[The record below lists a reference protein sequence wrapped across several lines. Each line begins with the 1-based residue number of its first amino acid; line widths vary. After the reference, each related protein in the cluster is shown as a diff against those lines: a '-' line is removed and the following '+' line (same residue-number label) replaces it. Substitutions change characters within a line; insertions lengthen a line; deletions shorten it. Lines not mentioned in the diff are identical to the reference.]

1 MFETGTQTAE
11 YGQPGYGRR
20 RWRQRCGWPGEAEGG
35 YPGEFG
41 EGEGPYGEGEGPYGE
56 GEGPYGEGE
65 GPYGEGEGEGEEQFL
80 PIIPIVGKALMS
92 ALPSLLPSL
101 LGGLRREAE
110 SEYAGEYG
118 SAESGQGEAGEAEE
132 QFLHQILTRIL
143 GQEAESGEAALSP
156 EQEEQFAARLLQVS
170 NEQELEQFLGG
181 IVNAVGRAV
190 QGIRGAVN
198 SPQGRAFI
206 NAITPLAR
214 AALPAIGGAIGSAIA
229 PGAGTQIGSTLGSAA
244 SSLFEA
250 ESDQEQEQFEAARRF
265 VQLASGAARNVAM
278 APVGAP
284 PELVGELG
292 VVHEAWHRASPVSW
306 SNVTRRLITPFVRG
320 YGGRYRGFRRGW
332 GYGRP
337 SWRYGYG
344 GRRYWG
350 GRYWGPRR
358 YWGRYG
364 YGYGY
369 PPQAVEPAP
378 EPGAPAAPDQPPSP
392 QPGYRWVAVP
402 IGASAPPGAAPEPP
416 APPPGAAP
424 PEPGAAPQSEFGYD
438 GPGPGYDRRGDGP
451 GGPAG
456 RWVRRGGKIIVL
468 GA

>member
-20 RWRQRCGWPGEAEGG
+20 RWRQRRGWP
-35 YPGEFG
+35 G

-65 GPYGEGEGEGEEQFL
+65 GPYGEGEGPYGEGEGPYGEGEGPYGEGEGPYGEGEGPYGEGEGPYGESEGPYGESEGPYGESEGPYGESEEQFL

-110 SEYAGEYG
+110 SEYAGEYE

-132 QFLHQILTRIL
+132 QFLHQILTRVL

-181 IVNAVGRAV
+181 LVNAVGRAV

-214 AALPAIGGAIGSAIA
+214 AALPAIGGAVGSVIA
-229 PGAGTQIGSTLGSAA
+229 PGVGTQIGSTLGSAA
-244 SSLFEA
+244 GS
-250 ESDQEQEQFEAARRF
+250 
-265 VQLASGAARNVAM
+265 
-278 APVGAP
+278 
-284 PELVGELG
+284 
-292 VVHEAWHRASPVSW
+292 
-306 SNVTRRLITPFVRG
+306 
-320 YGGRYRGFRRGW
+320 
-332 GYGRP
+332 
-337 SWRYGYG
+337 
-344 GRRYWG
+344 
-350 GRYWGPRR
+350 
-358 YWGRYG
+358 
-364 YGYGY
+364 
-369 PPQAVEPAP
+369 
-378 EPGAPAAPDQPPSP
+378 
-392 QPGYRWVAVP
+392 
-402 IGASAPPGAAPEPP
+402 
-416 APPPGAAP
+416 
-424 PEPGAAPQSEFGYD
+424 
-438 GPGPGYDRRGDGP
+438 
-451 GGPAG
+451 
-456 RWVRRGGKIIVL
+456 
-468 GA
+468 